1 MHGTTLQVLR
11 AGWGVA
17 AALVWIPE
25 GHESDTVLAEGL
37 LTAMVPLGQPM
48 QWGSLMRSH
57 AKMVG
62 SSTST
67 METRVSAALR
77 LVAPST

>member
-1 MHGTTLQVLR
+1 MHKTTLQVLR

-25 GHESDTVLAEGL
+25 GHGSNTSTVLAEGL

-48 QWGSLMRSH
+48 QWGSLMRSQ
-57 AKMVG
+57 AKIVG

-67 METRVSAALR
+67 METKVSA
-77 LVAPST
+77 SN